1 MTNYKHL
8 GNIVEARRNY
18 TEDELIKKNL
28 DNLINA
34 KVTTVLPV
42 EDAAL
47 TVSEMYRMAK
57 ATEVTAKNVEAYAS
71 QLTIRKI

>member
-1 MTNYKHL
+1 MTNYTLL
-8 GNIVEARRNY
+8 GNIVAERRNY

-28 DNLINA
+28 DNLTNA

-42 EDAAL
+42 EDVAL